1 PLMRKKTKTKQR
13 TRPLGHIRPLGT
25 SDSFRLLRNA
35 AMSSSSSSSSSSGAS
50 SASAYGHREGSR
62 QQERVEEGVIRW
74 EREPRGEVS
83 RSRSRSSSRDRSHHG
98 RRNISHS
105 RSRDSDHRRSLDRSH
120 RRSLDRSHRRSHDR
134 SLRCSRDHSHD
145 RERTRFRS
153 ASPLPKTN
161 FTVRRKNMRE
171 FRNWM
176 TSSLKPSEAKQLRES
191 FMPEFANSF
200 FNRKCPQLDSSM
212 VRRFKDP
219 SLKGSDL
226 TKAEINEKTLRAE
239 QYKVLD
245 VARPLLFLREKM
257 SEVEDWR
264 SSLMVNAVDTALR
277 LWGHTFHGITT
288 SR

>member
-1 PLMRKKTKTKQR
+1 MLFAKRTSLHRLAFTNQITSKLLASLDKDDSSSGYSFSSASYAQKKKQNKR

-25 SDSFRLLRNA
+25 SESFRLLRNA
-35 AMSSSSSSSSSSGAS
+35 VMSSSSSSSSSSGAS
-50 SASAYGHREGSR
+50 SASAYGHRKGSR
-62 QQERVEEGVIRW
+62 QQERVEEGVISW
-74 EREPRGEVS
+74 EREPRGKVS

-105 RSRDSDHRRSLDRSH
+105 RSRDSDHRRNRDRSH
-120 RRSLDRSHRRSHDR
+120 RRSRDRSHRRSHDR
-134 SLRCSRDHSHD
+134 ILRCSLDHSHD

-161 FTVRRKNMRE
+161 FT
-171 FRNWM
+171 
-176 TSSLKPSEAKQLRES
+176 
-191 FMPEFANSF
+191 
-200 FNRKCPQLDSSM
+200 LDSSM

-239 QYKVLD
+239 QYKVLE

-257 SEVEDWR
+257 SEVKEWR
-264 SSLMVNAVDTALR
+264 SSLMANAVYTALR

-288 SR
+288 S